1 MQGKSRVYKE
11 NYQKWQQIAKIRK
24 INWGLERLPHLN
36 KSLYNMNDTTKGA
49 QPKMIYQ
56 IEATD
61 LEQLIIRAVV
71 DAMSQYCTPSK
82 TQAVADSPEML
93 TRDEAAKFLHVTT
106 ATLSNWAKVGYLI
119 PTRVG
124 RRVLYPVE
132 LLRQFANS
140 NNK

>member
-1 MQGKSRVYKE
+1 
-11 NYQKWQQIAKIRK
+11 
-24 INWGLERLPHLN
+24 
-36 KSLYNMNDTTKGA
+36 MNDTTKGT

-71 DAMSQYCTPSK
+71 DAMSQYCTPSN

-93 TRDEAAKFLHVTT
+93 TRDEAAKFLHVSKQ
-106 ATLSNWAKVGYLI
+106 TLFNWERLNYLV
-119 PTRVG
+119 PVRVG
-124 RRVLYPVE
+124 RRVLYPAE

>member
-1 MQGKSRVYKE
+1 M
-11 NYQKWQQIAKIRK
+11 
-24 INWGLERLPHLN
+24 
-36 KSLYNMNDTTKGA
+36 TKTV
-49 QPKMIYQ
+49 YQ
-56 IEATD
+56 IEASD

-71 DAMSQYCTPSK
+71 DAMSQYCTPSN
-82 TQAVADSPEML
+82 TQAVTSPEML
-93 TRDEAAKFLHVTT
+93 TRDEAAEFLHVTT
-106 ATLSNWAKVGYLI
+106 ATLSNWAKVGYLT

>member
-1 MQGKSRVYKE
+1 MG
-11 NYQKWQQIAKIRK
+11 
-24 INWGLERLPHLN
+24 
-36 KSLYNMNDTTKGA
+36 TTKP
-49 QPKMIYQ
+49 PKTKCMSNMTKTVYQ
-56 IEATD
+56 IEASD